1 MQDNGIN
8 SKPNNNISL
17 SIKNYFVIVTRRM
30 SHKSSHRYVGLLSV
44 DKYINTSANHF
55 HIFRYFLSYQWK
67 DVIIYWIAKPAHFCW
82 LAVTSIEVPS
92 RLFFSF
98 CLTIADLGPIRSYK
112 SALMAWVWPGWR
124 CKRRHRGWGVG
135 SPVLSGPWDC
145 LSNTEPGGQ
154 GTTRYNERFD

>member
-1 MQDNGIN
+1 
-8 SKPNNNISL
+8 
-17 SIKNYFVIVTRRM
+17 M
-30 SHKSSHRYVGLLSV
+30 SHMSSLRYVGLLSV

-67 DVIIYWIAKPAHFCW
+67 DVIIYWIAKPAHFSG

-124 CKRRHRGWGVG
+124 CKRRNVEWGVG

-145 LSNTEPGGQ
+145 LSNTEPGAWVEAKEPQ
-154 GTTRYNERFD
+154 DTMKDLTKLTRADDQILKTVDN